1 MSVAEIHA
9 GFISSEAT
17 IHVWTM
23 TVDREDISD
32 KVESVN
38 GLYPASWLEGD
49 GNYREEG
56 VSHSDLVSVLD
67 RFPGSQDLFFELMN
81 ECGEVQ
87 KEGLLP
93 DEKCDGP
100 ADCLERVIEYDTEP
114 SYNVVFG
121 ETGEGLALHART
133 LSTYRTNL
141 GPRMGQPEPY
151 YIGVVNVPSA
161 EEYGDVGTDDLAN
174 TTPERV
180 GALLEGGDSTPS
192 IQDVARHA
200 LNGAERAIQL
210 FKR

>member
-1 MSVAEIHA
+1 L
-9 GFISSEAT
+9 T
-17 IHVWTM
+17 I
-23 TVDREDISD
+23 TVKSEDISD

-38 GLYPASWLEGD
+38 SLYPASCLEGD

-56 VSHSDLVSVLD
+56 VCHSDLMSVLD
-67 RFPGSQDLFFELMN
+67 RFFGSQDLFFEAIN
-81 ECGEVQ
+81 ECGEV
-87 KEGLLP
+87 KKKGLLP
-93 DEKCDGP
+93 DEKGDGP
-100 ADCLERVIEYDTEP
+100 ADYLERVIEYNTEP

-141 GPRMGQPEPY
+141 GPRMGQPETY
-151 YIGVVNVPSA
+151 YIGLVNIPSA
-161 EEYGDVGTDDLAN
+161 EDYGDVGTDDLVDA
-174 TTPERV
+174 TPEHV